1 MPSKHLFFMKTFSQ
15 SAVLLLGLFLLQ
27 ACQSEQTAEK
37 TASETPKYDA
47 DWASLGKHN
56 ESPNW
61 FKNAKFGIYF
71 HWGLYS
77 VPAYKTEWYPRFMHF
92 EGNDINTYHSK
103 TYGPIADFGY
113 HDFAPL
119 FKAEKFDAQAW
130 AQLFKDAGAQ
140 FAGPVAE
147 HHDGFSMWDS
157 EITPWNTMDT
167 GPKRDITGELEKAI
181 KAQGMRFI
189 TTFHHAKNLQR
200 STEIGKQVELSH
212 YPYLENIPPSSD
224 DPDLQLL
231 YGNIP
236 AERWYREIWL
246 GKLKEVTQK
255 DHPDIVWFD
264 YVLGDIPEEYRKEF
278 VAFYLNEAEKNNQE
292 VVLVRKQH
300 DLPLSVSVEDLEQ
313 SRKNEIGTKTWMT
326 DATISDGSWSYTQDL
341 GVKPAIDILHI
352 LIDITSKNGVLLLN
366 VSPKADGTI
375 PDNQKEGILKM
386 GVWLK
391 KYGEAIYNTEAW
403 YTFGEGPTKE
413 PKGHFGNHSAFM
425 KLKYSNQDIRY
436 TSKDYTIYAIILG
449 APATQS
455 EVVLSAFAKEKI
467 LDPLHIENVAFLG
480 TDEKTQWHYDLE
492 KGLVVNTP
500 STVLDEMATVIKI
513 QISQ

>member
-1 MPSKHLFFMKTFSQ
+1 M
-15 SAVLLLGLFLLQ
+15 
-27 ACQSEQTAEK
+27 
-37 TASETPKYDA
+37 
-47 DWASLGKHN
+47 
-56 ESPNW
+56 
-61 FKNAKFGIYF
+61 
-71 HWGLYS
+71 
-77 VPAYKTEWYPRFMHF
+77 
-92 EGNDINTYHSK
+92 
-103 TYGPIADFGY
+103 
-113 HDFAPL
+113 
-119 FKAEKFDAQAW
+119 
-130 AQLFKDAGAQ
+130 
-140 FAGPVAE
+140 
-147 HHDGFSMWDS
+147 
-157 EITPWNTMDT
+157 
-167 GPKRDITGELEKAI
+167 
-181 KAQGMRFI
+181 
-189 TTFHHAKNLQR
+189 
-200 STEIGKQVELSH
+200 
-212 YPYLENIPPSSD
+212 
-224 DPDLQLL
+224 
-231 YGNIP
+231 
-236 AERWYREIWL
+236 
-246 GKLKEVTQK
+246 
-255 DHPDIVWFD
+255 
-264 YVLGDIPEEYRKEF
+264 
-278 VAFYLNEAEKNNQE
+278 
-292 VVLVRKQH
+292 VLVRKQH

-313 SRKNEIGTKTWMT
+313 SRKNEIGSKTWMT